1 MQYMPDK
8 VSNIGPGILQAADQ
22 DAIIFTHL
30 QKVTFNQAEARQK
43 GLITTG
49 PTAKELYQ
57 SGITASF
64 EYLGLDAADAVTY
77 YSQVLNNVNFDNS
90 TNKLEAIITQ
100 KWIAVNGI
108 TAEQSWFDY
117 TRTGYPSRNSYPY
130 NYSGSADRPVRII
143 LSCR

>member
-1 MQYMPDK
+1 MQK
-8 VSNIGPGILQAADQ
+8 VSL
-22 DAIIFTHL
+22 TR
-30 QKVTFNQAEARQK
+30 AEARQK

-64 EYLGLDAADAVTY
+64 EYLGLDAAAATTY
-77 YSQVLNNVNFDNS
+77 YSQVLNNVNYDNS
-90 TNKLEAIITQ
+90 TNKQEAIITQ

-108 TAEQSWFDY
+108 NAEQSWFDY
-117 TRTGYPSRNSYPY
+117 SRTGYPSGLPIPL

-143 LSCR
+143 LPRR